1 MLEEARAN
9 YQSTDASNGAD
20 ILFADYMLSWVEIVR
35 PNLEENTYAGYRG
48 IMAAYYGLRRSEIVG
63 LRWKAID
70 FESDRITID
79 HTVIQVKVDG
89 ELKIIA
95 KDRAKNKAS
104 CRSLPLMPQ
113 IKEMLLQMKNEQEE
127 NRRLCGNC
135 YHDSEYVYVNKL
147 GTPYTPN
154 YITDHFRSFLKK
166 NEFRKLTFHG
176 LRHSCAS
183 MLLKQSVGMKDI
195 QAWLGHSTYNT
206 TANFY
211 AHLDTASK
219 TLVGEAMESMLTV
232 PLSTPMD
239 GLPGQ
244 SPMHRWQAAL

>member
-1 MLEEARAN
+1 MSALKYATEMELISVNPMGKVKRPKLIQNTANFYTLEEAEHLISAVHG
-9 YQSTDASNGAD
+9 DP
-20 ILFADYMLSWVEIVR
+20 IEFPV
-35 PNLEENTYAGYRG
+35 

-127 NRRLCGNC
+127 NRRPDMMGVVGRLGKVLGPRGLMPTPKAGTVTP
-135 YHDSEYVYVNKL
+135 DVAKAVTEAKAGKIEYRLDKTNIIHCPIGKVSFGAEKL
-147 GTPYTPN
+147 QENLDALMGAIVKAKPAATKGQ
-154 YITDHFRSFLKK
+154 YIRSCVIATTMGPGI
-166 NEFRKLTFHG
+166 KLNVAKFG
-176 LRHSCAS
+176 A
-183 MLLKQSVGMKDI
+183 
-195 QAWLGHSTYNT
+195 
-206 TANFY
+206 
-211 AHLDTASK
+211 
-219 TLVGEAMESMLTV
+219 
-232 PLSTPMD
+232 
-239 GLPGQ
+239 
-244 SPMHRWQAAL
+244 

>member
-1 MLEEARAN
+1 MGDPIEFSCYHGGLLWTAKE
-9 YQSTDASNGAD
+9 
-20 ILFADYMLSWVEIVR
+20 VR
-35 PNLEENTYAGYRG
+35 SLDF
-48 IMAAYYGLRRSEIVG
+48 V
-63 LRWKAID
+63 WKAID

-147 GTPYTPN
+147 ELPTHPTTLQT
-154 YITDHFRSFLKK
+154 IFAIFLKK
-166 NEFRKLTFHG
+166 E
-176 LRHSCAS
+176 
-183 MLLKQSVGMKDI
+183 
-195 QAWLGHSTYNT
+195 
-206 TANFY
+206 
-211 AHLDTASK
+211 
-219 TLVGEAMESMLTV
+219 
-232 PLSTPMD
+232 
-239 GLPGQ
+239 
-244 SPMHRWQAAL
+244 

>member
-1 MLEEARAN
+1 MIENTANFYTLEEAEHLISAVHG
-9 YQSTDASNGAD
+9 DP
-20 ILFADYMLSWVEIVR
+20 IEFPV
-35 PNLEENTYAGYRG
+35 

-95 KDRAKNKAS
+95 KDRAKNKAR

-154 YITDHFRSFLKK
+154 YITDHFRNFLKK

-244 SPMHRWQAAL
+244 SSIHRWQAAL

>member
-1 MLEEARAN
+1 MNVLVTGGAGYIGSHTCVELIEAGHTPIVIDNLSNSNPESLHRVAEITSKTVEFTVIHYHANLMSALKYATEMELISVNPIGKVKRPKLIQNTANFYTLEEAEHLISAVHG
-9 YQSTDASNGAD
+9 DP
-20 ILFADYMLSWVEIVR
+20 IEFPV
-35 PNLEENTYAGYRG
+35 

-147 GTPYTPN
+147 GTP
-154 YITDHFRSFLKK
+154 
-166 NEFRKLTFHG
+166 
-176 LRHSCAS
+176 
-183 MLLKQSVGMKDI
+183 
-195 QAWLGHSTYNT
+195 
-206 TANFY
+206 
-211 AHLDTASK
+211 
-219 TLVGEAMESMLTV
+219 
-232 PLSTPMD
+232 
-239 GLPGQ
+239 
-244 SPMHRWQAAL
+244 

>member
-1 MLEEARAN
+1 
-9 YQSTDASNGAD
+9 
-20 ILFADYMLSWVEIVR
+20 
-35 PNLEENTYAGYRG
+35 
-48 IMAAYYGLRRSEIVG
+48 
-63 LRWKAID
+63 
-70 FESDRITID
+70 
-79 HTVIQVKVDG
+79 
-89 ELKIIA
+89 
-95 KDRAKNKAS
+95 
-104 CRSLPLMPQ
+104 MPQ
-113 IKEMLLQMKNEQEE
+113 IKEILLQMKNEQEE

-154 YITDHFRSFLKK
+154 YITDHFRNFLKK

-244 SPMHRWQAAL
+244 SSIHRWQAAL